1 MPGSHLPQRLHPQPA
16 NQRPGGGVPVRHLGY
31 RFPSPA
37 LCNQL
42 GQRFRRAVAAY
53 AQANDLPWVQFGKN
67 DDKLAV
73 MRLHLDRQAAI
84 GGSGVAAIGVA
95 QEFQR
100 VWTATQ
106 GKTATGTPRWSF
118 YKAAGRRTLALRF
131 GDPRVLALT
140 GALCQTLLA
149 ATGLAKTSLRAVI
162 AGLLGSDYRPG
173 QMTYDLRRLRL
184 AGLIR
189 RLPRSN
195 RYTLTTDGIRI
206 AVVYTKVYDRL
217 LLPLTA
223 ADQPQASADC
233 APRWPSSATWT
244 TTPPAPA
251 CPAPR
256 ET

>member
-1 MPGSHLPQRLHPQPA
+1 M
-16 NQRPGGGVPVRHLGY
+16 
-31 RFPSPA
+31 
-37 LCNQL
+37 
-42 GQRFRRAVAAY
+42 
-53 AQANDLPWVQFGKN
+53 QFGKN

-131 GDPRVLALT
+131 GDPRVMALT

-206 AVVYTKVYDRL
+206 AVVYTKVYNRL

-223 ADQPQASADC
+223 ADQPKHPPTARRAGHHL
-233 APRWPSSATWT
+233 PRGRLRRPR
-244 TTPPAPA
+244 PPAPRRVKLDTNVKH
-251 CPAPR
+251 PVTKDR
-256 ET
+256 